1 MTLDYRFTALESA
14 STISAADVRQSIHD
28 RRSKSRQCSDL
39 ADSCITDD
47 GKQALLAM
55 AADYDAEV
63 AELMKTLAALE
74 QLCERVLE
82 S

>member
-1 MTLDYRFTALESA
+1 MTLDYRFTALERA
-14 STISAADVRQSIHD
+14 STISPADVRRSIGD
-28 RRSKSRQCSDL
+28 LRGKSRQCADL
-39 ADSCITDD
+39 ADSCITED

-63 AELMKTLAALE
+63 AELMNTLAALE
-74 QLCERVLE
+74 TLCEEALE